1 MLRKIYGL
9 LYNTDLQVWERRTI
23 EQLTLLYGK
32 ESIVQ
37 FLKNTRMEWADHV
50 WRADYSVIKTVFVN
64 NILNKKIPQYG
75 HRNKNS

>member
-50 WRADYSVIKTVFVN
+50 WRADYNVIKTVLVN
-64 NILNKKIPQYG
+64 NILNKKNTTIWSPKQ
-75 HRNKNS
+75 K